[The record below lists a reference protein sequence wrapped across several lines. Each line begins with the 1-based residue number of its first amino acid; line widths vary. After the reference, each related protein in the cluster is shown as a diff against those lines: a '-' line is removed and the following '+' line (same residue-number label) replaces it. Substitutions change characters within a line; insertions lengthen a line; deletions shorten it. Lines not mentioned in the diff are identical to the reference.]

1 MSMYLNYIEQ
11 DLLKH
16 KNPQGIMIKEM
27 VVEALDQP
35 VYNVLTERLDITSSD
50 IFSQSKA
57 VLFEGQRYN
66 KDEVVVLDFVN
77 DEPLFGLIK
86 LVCYFKKEVYVLC
99 DLLIIL
105 QFDTHLN
112 SYEVTPSG
120 VLDLVDLNDLH
131 DYHPLGIY
139 EISGKKFVP
148 LVHSIDC
155 VIQCPFIFIKS
166 KISS

>member
-1 MSMYLNYIEQ
+1 
-11 DLLKH
+11 
-16 KNPQGIMIKEM
+16 M
-27 VVEALDQP
+27 VVETFDQP
-35 VYNVLTERLDITSSD
+35 VYNIHTERLDITSSD

-57 VLFEGQRYN
+57 LFFEGQRYN

-77 DEPLFGLIK
+77 HEPLLGLIK

-105 QFDTHLN
+105 KFNTHFN

-120 VLDLVDLNDLH
+120 VLELVNLNDLH
-131 DYHPLGIY
+131 DYHPLSIY
-139 EISGKKFVP
+139 EISAKKFLS

-155 VIQCPFIFIKS
+155 VM
-166 KISS
+166 